1 MWWQILIGA
10 AVVIIVGY
18 AILTLVRFQTRLLTR
33 RTSRTANDMYDSYAD
48 PLRQQRRYTQ
58 ERGGEWKDE

>member
-18 AILTLVRFQTRLLTR
+18 SIFTLARFQTRSLTR
-33 RTSRTANDMYDSYAD
+33 RTDRTAADMYDDYAD
-48 PLRQQRRYTQ
+48 PLRKQRKYAE

>member
-18 AILTLVRFQTRLLTR
+18 AILTLVRFQTRNLTR
-33 RTSRTANDMYDSYAD
+33 RTGRTADDLYDSYAD
-48 PLRQQRRYTQ
+48 PLRRQRRYAQ
-58 ERGGEWKDE
+58 ERDGEWKDE

>member
-18 AILTLVRFQTRLLTR
+18 SIFSLARFQTRILTR
-33 RTSRTANDMYDSYAD
+33 RTDRTASDMYDSYAD
-48 PLRQQRRYTQ
+48 SPRKQHRYAGQ
-58 ERGGEWKDE
+58 RGGEWKDE

>member
-18 AILTLVRFQTRLLTR
+18 AIFSLVRFQTRNLTR
-33 RTSRTANDMYDSYAD
+33 RTDRTASDMYDSYAD
-48 PLRQQRRYTQ
+48 SPRKQRRYAEQ
-58 ERGGEWKDE
+58 RGGEWKDE

>member
-18 AILTLVRFQTRLLTR
+18 AILTLVRFQTRNLTR
-33 RTSRTANDMYDSYAD
+33 RTGRTADDLYDSYAD
-48 PLRQQRRYTQ
+48 PVGKQSRYAQ
-58 ERGGEWKDE
+58 ERGGAWKDE